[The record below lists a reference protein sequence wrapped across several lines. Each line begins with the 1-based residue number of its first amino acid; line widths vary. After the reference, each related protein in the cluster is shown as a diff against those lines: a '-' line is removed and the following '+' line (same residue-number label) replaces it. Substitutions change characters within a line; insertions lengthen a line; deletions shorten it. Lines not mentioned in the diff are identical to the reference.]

1 MAWTLAR
8 AHSVCRCASGGDY
21 SHHRIDLT
29 VMLMTITDWLWSYV
43 LIGALLLV
51 GVRFT
56 IGSRYVQI
64 RLFRRALAV
73 LSDIEWRGSERGISS
88 FQALTVSV
96 AGRVG
101 GGNIA
106 GVAVAITLGGPGA
119 LFWMWLIA
127 LLGMSTSLFEC
138 ALAQLYKRRHG
149 EETFRGGP
157 AYVMRY
163 GLGWRVLPVIYSV
176 LLLVTIGFGF
186 NAVQSYVVTTSIESA
201 FGVPALTSGL
211 VMTGVM
217 AVILFGG
224 IRRLAMVS
232 EIIVPAMVVGYLMLA
247 LLVLALNVGEIPS
260 ALWLIVSSA
269 FGLEQAVGGGVAAA
283 IAQGARRGLFS
294 NEAGLGTVPNV
305 AAAAD
310 VPHPMSQGL
319 VQSLSVF
326 IDTII
331 LCTATALIILM
342 SSTYGAESAQM
353 QGVVMTQMAVAEHVG
368 SWGEPMVS
376 LALVLFATTTI
387 AYNSFLGENSIAYFE
402 RLGPRAILVFRFA
415 VLTMIAWASVQDLG
429 TVFGFADLTMALLAL
444 TNLLALWSLYPVAQS
459 LLTHF
464 ESQLDAGQSPRFSR
478 DQLPRETLDPA
489 SWPQHQTD

>member
-1 MAWTLAR
+1 
-8 AHSVCRCASGGDY
+8 
-21 SHHRIDLT
+21 
-29 VMLMTITDWLWSYV
+29 MLMTITDWLWSYV
-43 LIGALLLV
+43 LIGALLIV

-224 IRRLAMVS
+224 IRRLALVS
-232 EIIVPAMVVGYLMLA
+232 EIIVPAMVVGYLILA
-247 LLVLALNVGEIPS
+247 VLVLALNVGEIPS

-310 VPHPMSQGL
+310 VPHP
-319 VQSLSVF
+319 
-326 IDTII
+326 D
-331 LCTATALIILM
+331 
-342 SSTYGAESAQM
+342 
-353 QGVVMTQMAVAEHVG
+353 
-368 SWGEPMVS
+368 P
-376 LALVLFATTTI
+376 
-387 AYNSFLGENSIAYFE
+387 SF
-402 RLGPRAILVFRFA
+402 
-415 VLTMIAWASVQDLG
+415 
-429 TVFGFADLTMALLAL
+429 
-444 TNLLALWSLYPVAQS
+444 
-459 LLTHF
+459 
-464 ESQLDAGQSPRFSR
+464 
-478 DQLPRETLDPA
+478 
-489 SWPQHQTD
+489 

>member
-1 MAWTLAR
+1 ML
-8 AHSVCRCASGGDY
+8 
-21 SHHRIDLT
+21 LT
-29 VMLMTITDWLWSYV
+29 VTDWLWSYV
-43 LIGALLLV
+43 LITALLAV

-56 IGSRYVQI
+56 VGSRAVQV
-64 RLFRRALAV
+64 RLFRRTLSV
-73 LSDIEWRGSERGISS
+73 LSNIDWKGSDRGISS
-88 FQALTVSV
+88 FQALAVSV

-149 EETFRGGP
+149 DETFRGGP

-163 GLGWRVLPVIYSV
+163 GLGWRVIPVIYSV

-201 FGVPALTSGL
+201 FGVPAALSGA
-211 VMTGVM
+211 VMTAIMGI
-217 AVILFGG
+217 ILFGG
-224 IRRLAMVS
+224 IRRLAVVS
-232 EIIVPAMVVGYLMLA
+232 EVVVPAMVIGY
-247 LLVLALNVGEIPS
+247 LVLAIWVLILNFTDIPRAI
-260 ALWLIVSSA
+260 ALIFSSA

-283 IAQGARRGLFS
+283 VVQGARRGLFS

-326 IDTII
+326 IDTVI

-342 SSTYGAESAQM
+342 SSVYGSDGQTV
-353 QGVVMTQMAVAEHVG
+353 QGVVLTQMAVAEHLG
-368 SWGEPMVS
+368 PIGEPLVS
-376 LALVLFATTTI
+376 IALVLFATTTI
-387 AYNSFLGENSIAYFE
+387 AYNAFLGENSIAYFE
-402 RLGPRAILVFRFA
+402 HLGRWAVPVFRLA
-415 VLTMIAWASVQDLG
+415 VLVMIAWASVQDLG

-444 TNLLALWSLYPVAQS
+444 TNLLALWALYPVAIS
-459 LLTHF
+459 LLRHF
-464 ESQLDAGQSPRFSR
+464 EQQLEAGLAPQFSR
-478 DQLPRETLDPA
+478 DEMPEEALDPA
-489 SWPQHQTD
+489 SWPSEQ

>member
-1 MAWTLAR
+1 
-8 AHSVCRCASGGDY
+8 
-21 SHHRIDLT
+21 
-29 VMLMTITDWLWSYV
+29 MLMQLTDWLWSYV
-43 LIGALLLV
+43 LIGALLIV
-51 GVRFT
+51 GLRFT
-56 IGSRYVQI
+56 IGSRAVQL
-64 RLFRRALAV
+64 RLFRRTLAV
-73 LSDIEWRGSERGISS
+73 LSHIDWWGSDRGISS
-88 FQALTVSV
+88 FQALTVSI

-127 LLGMSTSLFEC
+127 LLGMATSVFEC

-149 EETFRGGP
+149 NEAFRGGP

-163 GLGWRVLPVIYSV
+163 GLGWRTLPVIYSL

-186 NAVQSYVVTTSIESA
+186 NAVQSYVVTTSVEAA
-201 FGVPALTSGL
+201 FGVSPVISGAVMTL
-211 VMTGVM
+211 VM
-217 AVILFGG
+217 AAILFGG
-224 IRRLAMVS
+224 IRRLALVS
-232 EIIVPAMVVGYLMLA
+232 EVVVPVMVLGYL
-247 LLVLALNVGEIPS
+247 LVAVLILGLNVTQIPS
-260 ALWLIVSSA
+260 ALGLIFTSA

-326 IDTII
+326 IDTIV

-342 SSTYGAESAQM
+342 SSAYQPTGENV
-353 QGVVMTQMAVAEHVG
+353 QGVVLTQMAVAEHLG
-368 SWGEPMVS
+368 AFGEPLVS
-376 LALVLFATTTI
+376 VVLVLFAASTI
-387 AYNSFLGENSIAYFE
+387 AYNSFLGENAIAYFE
-402 RLGPRAILVFRFA
+402 RLGRRAIGVFRMT
-415 VLTMIAWASVQDLG
+415 VLAMIAWASVQDLG

-444 TNLLALWSLYPVAQS
+444 TNLLALWALYPVGIA
-459 LLTHF
+459 LLKDF
-464 ESQLDAGQSPRFSR
+464 EQQLHAGGTPQFSR
-478 DQLPRETLDPA
+478 DQLPRETLDPE
-489 SWPQHQTD
+489 SWPRQGDNPSLNL

>member
-1 MAWTLAR
+1 ML
-8 AHSVCRCASGGDY
+8 
-21 SHHRIDLT
+21 LT
-29 VMLMTITDWLWSYV
+29 VTDWLWSYV
-43 LIGALLLV
+43 LITALLAV

-56 IGSRYVQI
+56 VGSRAVQV
-64 RLFRRALAV
+64 RLFRRTLSV
-73 LSDIEWRGSERGISS
+73 LSNIDWKGSDRGISS
-88 FQALTVSV
+88 FQALAVSV

-149 EETFRGGP
+149 DETFRGGP

-163 GLGWRVLPVIYSV
+163 GLGWRVIPVIYSV

-201 FGVPALTSGL
+201 FGVPAALSGA
-211 VMTGVM
+211 VMTAMM
-217 AVILFGG
+217 AIILFGG
-224 IRRLAMVS
+224 IRRLAVVS
-232 EIIVPAMVVGYLMLA
+232 EVVVPAMVIGY
-247 LLVLALNVGEIPS
+247 LVLAIWVLILNFTDIPRAI
-260 ALWLIVSSA
+260 ALIFSSA

-283 IAQGARRGLFS
+283 VAQGARRGLFS

-326 IDTII
+326 IDTVI

-342 SSTYGAESAQM
+342 SSVYGPDGQTV
-353 QGVVMTQMAVAEHVG
+353 QGVVLTQMAVAEHLG
-368 SWGEPMVS
+368 PIGEPLVS
-376 LALVLFATTTI
+376 IALVLFATTTI
-387 AYNSFLGENSIAYFE
+387 AYNAFLGENSIAYFE
-402 RLGPRAILVFRFA
+402 HLGRWAVPVFRLS
-415 VLTMIAWASVQDLG
+415 VLVMIAWASVQDLG

-444 TNLLALWSLYPVAQS
+444 TNLLALWALYPVAIS
-459 LLTHF
+459 LLRHF
-464 ESQLDAGQSPRFSR
+464 EQQLEAGLAPQFSR
-478 DQLPRETLDPA
+478 DEMPEEALDPA
-489 SWPQHQTD
+489 SWPSEQ

>member
-1 MAWTLAR
+1 
-8 AHSVCRCASGGDY
+8 
-21 SHHRIDLT
+21 
-29 VMLMTITDWLWSYV
+29 MLLTITDWLWSYV
-43 LIGALLLV
+43 LITALLAV

-56 IGSRYVQI
+56 VGSRAVQV
-64 RLFRRALAV
+64 RLFRRTLSV
-73 LSDIEWRGSERGISS
+73 LSNIDWKGSDRGISS
-88 FQALTVSV
+88 FQALAVSV

-149 EETFRGGP
+149 DETFRGGP

-163 GLGWRVLPVIYSV
+163 GLGWRVIPVIYSV

-201 FGVPALTSGL
+201 FGVPAALSGA
-211 VMTGVM
+211 VMTAMM
-217 AVILFGG
+217 AIILFGG
-224 IRRLAMVS
+224 IRRLAVVS
-232 EIIVPAMVVGYLMLA
+232 EVVVPAMVIGY
-247 LLVLALNVGEIPS
+247 LVLAIWVLILNFTDIPRAI
-260 ALWLIVSSA
+260 ALIFSSA

-283 IAQGARRGLFS
+283 VVQGARRGLFS

-326 IDTII
+326 IDTVI

-342 SSTYGAESAQM
+342 SSVYGSDGQTV
-353 QGVVMTQMAVAEHVG
+353 QGVVLTQMAVAEHLG
-368 SWGEPMVS
+368 PIGEPLVS
-376 LALVLFATTTI
+376 IALVLFATTTI
-387 AYNSFLGENSIAYFE
+387 AYNAFLGENSIAYFE
-402 RLGPRAILVFRFA
+402 HLGRWAVPVFRLA
-415 VLTMIAWASVQDLG
+415 VLVMIAWASVQDLG

-444 TNLLALWSLYPVAQS
+444 TNLLALWALYPVAIS
-459 LLTHF
+459 LLRHF
-464 ESQLDAGQSPRFSR
+464 EQQLEAGLAPQFSR
-478 DQLPRETLDPA
+478 DEMPEEALDPA
-489 SWPQHQTD
+489 SWPSEQKP

>member
-1 MAWTLAR
+1 ML
-8 AHSVCRCASGGDY
+8 
-21 SHHRIDLT
+21 LT
-29 VMLMTITDWLWSYV
+29 VTDWLWSYV
-43 LIGALLLV
+43 LITALLAV

-56 IGSRYVQI
+56 MGSRAVQV
-64 RLFRRALAV
+64 RLFRRTLSV
-73 LSDIEWRGSERGISS
+73 LSNIDWKGSDRGISS
-88 FQALTVSV
+88 FQALAISV

-127 LLGMSTSLFEC
+127 LLGMATSLFEC

-149 EETFRGGP
+149 DETFRGGP

-201 FGVPALTSGL
+201 FGVPAALSGA
-211 VMTGVM
+211 VMTAMM
-217 AVILFGG
+217 AIILFGG
-224 IRRLAMVS
+224 IRRLAVVS
-232 EIIVPAMVVGYLMLA
+232 EVVVPAMVIGY
-247 LLVLALNVGEIPS
+247 LVLAIWVLILNFTDIPRAI
-260 ALWLIVSSA
+260 ALIFSSA

-283 IAQGARRGLFS
+283 VAQGARRGLFS

-326 IDTII
+326 IDTVI

-342 SSTYGAESAQM
+342 SSVYGSDGQTV
-353 QGVVMTQMAVAEHVG
+353 QGVVLTQMAVAEHLG
-368 SWGEPMVS
+368 PIGEPLVS
-376 LALVLFATTTI
+376 IALVLFATTTI
-387 AYNSFLGENSIAYFE
+387 AYNAFLGENSIAYFE
-402 RLGPRAILVFRFA
+402 RLGRWAVPVFRLS
-415 VLTMIAWASVQDLG
+415 VLVMIAWASVQDLG

-444 TNLLALWSLYPVAQS
+444 TNLLALWAVYPVAIS
-459 LLTHF
+459 LLRHF
-464 ESQLDAGQSPRFSR
+464 EQQLEAGLAPQFSR
-478 DQLPRETLDPA
+478 DEMPEEALDPA
-489 SWPQHQTD
+489 SWPSEQ

>member
-1 MAWTLAR
+1 ML
-8 AHSVCRCASGGDY
+8 
-21 SHHRIDLT
+21 LT
-29 VMLMTITDWLWSYV
+29 VTDWLWSYV
-43 LIGALLLV
+43 LITALLAV

-56 IGSRYVQI
+56 VGSRAVQV
-64 RLFRRALAV
+64 RLFRRTLSV
-73 LSDIEWRGSERGISS
+73 LSNIDWKGSDRGISS
-88 FQALTVSV
+88 FQALAVSV

-106 GVAVAITLGGPGA
+106 GVAVTITLGGPGA

-149 EETFRGGP
+149 DETFRGGP

-163 GLGWRVLPVIYSV
+163 GLGWRVIPVIYSV
-176 LLLVTIGFGF
+176 LLLLTIGFGF

-201 FGVPALTSGL
+201 FGVPAALSGA
-211 VMTGVM
+211 VMTAMM
-217 AVILFGG
+217 AIILFGG
-224 IRRLAMVS
+224 IRRLAVVS
-232 EIIVPAMVVGYLMLA
+232 EVVVPAMVIGY
-247 LLVLALNVGEIPS
+247 LVLAIWVLILNFTDIPRAI
-260 ALWLIVSSA
+260 ALIFSSA

-283 IAQGARRGLFS
+283 VVQGARRGLFS

-326 IDTII
+326 IDTVI

-342 SSTYGAESAQM
+342 SSVYGSDGQTV
-353 QGVVMTQMAVAEHVG
+353 QGVVLTQMAVAEHLG
-368 SWGEPMVS
+368 PIGEPLVS
-376 LALVLFATTTI
+376 IALVLFATTTI
-387 AYNSFLGENSIAYFE
+387 AYNAFLGENSIAYFE
-402 RLGPRAILVFRFA
+402 RLGRWAVPVFRLA
-415 VLTMIAWASVQDLG
+415 VLVMIAWASVQDLG

-444 TNLLALWSLYPVAQS
+444 TNLLALWALYPVAIS
-459 LLTHF
+459 LLRHF
-464 ESQLDAGQSPRFSR
+464 EQQLEAGLAPQFSR
-478 DQLPRETLDPA
+478 DEMPEEALDPA
-489 SWPQHQTD
+489 SWPSEQQP

>member
-1 MAWTLAR
+1 
-8 AHSVCRCASGGDY
+8 
-21 SHHRIDLT
+21 
-29 VMLMTITDWLWSYV
+29 MLMTITDWLWSYV
-43 LIGALLLV
+43 LIGALLIV
-51 GVRFT
+51 GIRFT

-64 RLFRRALAV
+64 RLFRRTLAV

-88 FQALTVSV
+88 FQALAVSV

-186 NAVQSYVVTTSIESA
+186 NAVQSYVLTTSLESA

-211 VMTGVM
+211 VMTAIM

-224 IRRLAMVS
+224 IRRLALVS
-232 EIIVPAMVVGYLMLA
+232 EIVVPAMVVGYLMLA
-247 LLVLALNVGEIPS
+247 LVVLALNMGQIPG

-342 SSTYGAESAQM
+342 SSTYGYGAESAQM

-368 SWGEPMVS
+368 TWGEPLVS

-402 RLGPRAILVFRFA
+402 RLGPTAILVFRVA

-429 TVFGFADLTMALLAL
+429 TVFGFADFTMALLAL
-444 TNLLALWSLYPVAQS
+444 ANLLTLWALYPVAQ
-459 LLTHF
+459 LLLVHF
-464 ESQLDAGQSPRFSR
+464 ESQVDAGQSPRFSR

-489 SWPQHQTD
+489 SWPQHLSD

>member
-1 MAWTLAR
+1 ML
-8 AHSVCRCASGGDY
+8 
-21 SHHRIDLT
+21 LT
-29 VMLMTITDWLWSYV
+29 VTDWLWSYV
-43 LIGALLLV
+43 LITVLLAV

-56 IGSRYVQI
+56 MGSRAVQV
-64 RLFRRALAV
+64 RLFRRTLSV
-73 LSDIEWRGSERGISS
+73 LSNIDWKGSDRGISS
-88 FQALTVSV
+88 FQALAVSV

-149 EETFRGGP
+149 DETFRGGP

-201 FGVPALTSGL
+201 FGVPAALSGAL
-211 VMTGVM
+211 MTAMM
-217 AVILFGG
+217 AIILFGG
-224 IRRLAMVS
+224 IRRLAVVS
-232 EIIVPAMVVGYLMLA
+232 EVVVPAMVIGY
-247 LLVLALNVGEIPS
+247 LVLAIWVLILNFTDIPRAI
-260 ALWLIVSSA
+260 ALIFSSA

-283 IAQGARRGLFS
+283 VVQGARRGLFS

-310 VPHPMSQGL
+310 VPHPMSHGL

-326 IDTII
+326 IDTVI

-342 SSTYGAESAQM
+342 SSVYGSDGQTV
-353 QGVVMTQMAVAEHVG
+353 QGVVLTQMAVAERVG
-368 SWGEPMVS
+368 PIGAPLVS
-376 LALVLFATTTI
+376 IALVLFATTTI
-387 AYNSFLGENSIAYFE
+387 AYNAFLGEHSIAYFE
-402 RLGPRAILVFRFA
+402 RLGRWAVPVFRIS
-415 VLTMIAWASVQDLG
+415 VLVMIAWASVQDLG

-444 TNLLALWSLYPVAQS
+444 TNLLALWALYPVAIS
-459 LLTHF
+459 LLRHF
-464 ESQLDAGQSPRFSR
+464 EQQLEAGLAPQFSR
-478 DQLPRETLDPA
+478 DEMPEEALDPA
-489 SWPQHQTD
+489 SWPSEQ